1 MKVTISKKE
10 NFEKET
16 FKKFVERQ
24 TEMMESA
31 AKRLVVFVLIGGGLW
46 CQAVGQKQA
55 KKDHY
60 YGAYIGDFQDRFHGV
75 AGQVLEGLTR

>member
-1 MKVTISKKE
+1 M
-10 NFEKET
+10 NT
-16 FKKFVERQ
+16 FG
-24 TEMMESA
+24 
-31 AKRLVVFVLIGGGLW
+31 KRLSVPLLVFICGGLW

-75 AGQVLEGLTR
+75 AGQVLHGLTHLKINKKGFDNKKVIMIKTI